1 MEESSNREKE
11 IEDWLNQVH
20 FGSCCSDDPEECDLN
35 EAAAGDKKTNS
46 SVSLSTPHEQ
56 VRSDS
61 Q

>member
-1 MEESSNREKE
+1 MEESTKRETE

-20 FGSCCSDDPEECDLN
+20 FGSCCSDEPEECDLK